1 MNELHFFL
9 CPIKK
14 EEAEFLFSE
23 KRQDDRGKVCEC
35 AFLCVCMCARRLM
48 HDDWEILY
56 STKSIVSVHHRSEM
70 GSRHRKDLHGRRVGE
85 RVEEF
90 APEHRRSCVGI
101 YSKRISHLIKT
112 SAQLPGGLC
121 YTKQLHVIF
130 RGAPHLNF
138 FFLLHTEKKKNG
150 KHVIF
155 SERNPTIGLVSYFA
169 GLPLRARPLV
179 DSVPLE
185 QRAHDWINI

>member
-1 MNELHFFL
+1 MS
-9 CPIKK
+9 
-14 EEAEFLFSE
+14 A
-23 KRQDDRGKVCEC
+23 
-35 AFLCVCMCARRLM
+35 CVCV
-48 HDDWEILY
+48 HDDWEFLY

-138 FFLLHTEKKKNG
+138 FFFRTLRKNG
-150 KHVIF
+150 KHVILPHNRTCF
-155 SERNPTIGLVSYFA
+155 LLRGFA
-169 GLPLRARPLV
+169 FACAPVRCLGAT
-179 DSVPLE
+179 
-185 QRAHDWINI
+185 

>member
-1 MNELHFFL
+1 MRV
-9 CPIKK
+9 
-14 EEAEFLFSE
+14 SV
-23 KRQDDRGKVCEC
+23 GV
-35 AFLCVCMCARRLM
+35 CVCTRRLM
-48 HDDWEILY
+48 HDDWEFLY
-56 STKSIVSVHHRSEM
+56 SAKSIVSVHHRSEM

-112 SAQLPGGLC
+112 SARLPGGLC

-130 RGAPHLNF
+130 RGAPRLNIF
-138 FFLLHTEKKKNG
+138 FRTLRKNG

-155 SERNPTIGLVSYFA
+155 PERHPTIGLVSYFA
-169 GLPLRARPLV
+169 G
-179 DSVPLE
+179 
-185 QRAHDWINI
+185 